1 LYLPESAARLR
12 FRRRAHR
19 IGYILAFGVDRGS
32 AGGDEADAAGRNRF
46 VRQGAKARM
55 PIVAVDDTDSR
66 ERGMCTTYVGARLA
80 ERLESA
86 GGRVRRRLLVRL
98 NPAVKHKTRGNAAV
112 AVHVAG
118 VDPEAAF
125 DLAAAT
131 VQEFAAA
138 DDPRTSPGVVVA
150 DIDVA
155 GDAFEPDAAAD
166 AEVEG
171 DAVATGPSIPD
182 DVADFARSALR
193 HRLDVDE
200 ALSLAEAHGYR
211 HAALGTGGAGDGAAV
226 AGRGRIGALAAVG
239 APAAFGDWTAERIS
253 YRELDRCG
261 TPRNVDVESVFAA
274 ADAGYPTVWDTVDR
288 GTGAAVCVPNA
299 PGPILHGIRGDDP
312 AACREVAAAIESET
326 VERAATFR
334 TNQGTDAHLA
344 AGESGDLRD
353 GAGYRVDGV
362 VATEPETRRGGHVH
376 ADVAAER
383 AADGDDPARLRCV
396 AFAPTGRFR
405 DRVRA
410 LRPGD
415 RVTLC
420 GEHERREGADGN
432 ADRPTATLKL
442 EKFAVRDLVRTEPA
456 VPTCPDCGRSM
467 SSAGRGQGYR
477 CRDCDTAAP
486 GKVDRE
492 VDRDL
497 EPGWYEV
504 PPSARRHV
512 AKPLVR
518 GGFDAPVHPER

>member
-1 LYLPESAARLR
+1 
-12 FRRRAHR
+12 
-19 IGYILAFGVDRGS
+19 
-32 AGGDEADAAGRNRF
+32 
-46 VRQGAKARM
+46 M

-80 ERLESA
+80 ERLEAA

-112 AVHVAG
+112 AVHVSG
-118 VDPEAAF
+118 VDAAAAF
-125 DLAAAT
+125 DLAAET
-131 VQEFAAA
+131 VREFAAA

-150 DIDVA
+150 DVDVA
-155 GDAFEPDAAAD
+155 GDPFAPVAPAD
-166 AEVEG
+166 APEEAS
-171 DAVATGPSIPD
+171 DASPTPPSRIPD
-182 DVADFARSALR
+182 DVADFARRALR
-193 HRLDVDE
+193 NRIGLDE
-200 ALSLAEAHGYR
+200 ALALAEAHGYR
-211 HAALGTGGAGDGAAV
+211 HAAFGAGGETEATAV

-239 APAAFGDWTAERIS
+239 APAAFDDWTAERIS

-261 TPRNVDVESVFAA
+261 TPRDVDVESVFAA

-312 AACREVAAAIESET
+312 AACLEVAEAIESEP
-326 VERAATFR
+326 VERAATFL

-344 AGESGDLRD
+344 PGRIGALRD
-353 GAGYRVDGV
+353 GAGYRVAGA
-362 VATEPETRRGGHVH
+362 VAGEPETKRGGHVH
-376 ADVAAER
+376 VDVAAPE
-383 AADGDDPARLRCV
+383 AEETGGGDEGADAARLRCV

-420 GEHERREGADGN
+420 GEHERRDAEGGTAES
-432 ADRPTATLKL
+432 PTATLKL

-467 SSAGRGQGYR
+467 SSAGRDQGYR

-486 GKVDRE
+486 GKVARE
-492 VDRDL
+492 VDREL
-497 EPGWYEV
+497 EHGWYEV

-518 GGFDAPVHPER
+518 GGFDAPIHPER